1 MSFYHNLID
10 VLSAFSLNSPRFVD
24 INESWR
30 KWNAF
35 GKLGK
40 VKPWETIRY
49 MSKWVFLH
57 KYDWVEFYI

>member
-1 MSFYHNLID
+1 MSFQRL
-10 VLSAFSLNSPRFVD
+10 VFSPRFVD
-24 INESWR
+24 TNESWG